1 MLASRQSVAIE
12 IKDKNMTI
20 IDCLSSDMYSSAPHL
35 PIHLTKPNG
44 LHDVFNQLFDMLFFT
59 YCDLDRKIQMNEELK

>member
-1 MLASRQSVAIE
+1 MLANRHSVSIK

-35 PIHLTKPNG
+35 PIHLVKPNG

-59 YCDLDRKIQMNEELK
+59 YCDLDRKIQSEHQ